1 MRPIDADALKTIYE
15 DRLNIL
21 EERYG
26 FFSEVGVLAGAI
38 KLLDMQPTI
47 EPERKRGRWI
57 ETDNEQPYDYICSEC
72 GYGSDWEDNFC
83 ACCGAA
89 MTEGEQDD

>member
-57 ETDNEQPYDYICSEC
+57 ETDNEQPYDYICSEY

-83 ACCGAA
+83 ARCGAV
-89 MTEGEQDD
+89 MTEEQDD